1 MIDAVRLRPVMQI
14 ARRLDVYNNPGGQAC
29 YIPGQNGFQIA
40 ATPDDHPAGW
50 DRVKITA
57 PSPGQCRAYALVAVV
72 EFGLRGDEITHLL
85 LTTAA
90 EALRDLDQRNLIQ
103 RDASCYLNRP
113 ADLLWARQKTTWLF
127 HVAGVPMPEI
137 KIK

>member
-1 MIDAVRLRPVMQI
+1 MIDTVRLRPVMQI
-14 ARRLDVYNNPGGQAC
+14 ARRLDVYNNPGSQAC
-29 YIPGQNGFQIA
+29 YIPGQSGFQIA

-57 PSPGQCRAYALVAVV
+57 PTTGQCRPYTLVAVV
-72 EFGLRGDEITHLL
+72 EFEMRDDEITHLL

-90 EALRDLDQRNLIQ
+90 EALRELDQRYLIQ
-103 RDASCYLNRP
+103 RDAGAYVNRP
-113 ADLLWARQKTTWLF
+113 ADLLWARQKVTWLF
-127 HVAGVPMPEI
+127 HVAGVPMPAI

>member
-1 MIDAVRLRPVMQI
+1 MIDITRLRPVMQI
-14 ARRLDVYNNPGGQAC
+14 ARRLDVYNNPGSQAC
-29 YIPGQNGFQIA
+29 YIPGQSGFQIA

-50 DRVKITA
+50 ERVKITA
-57 PSPGQCRAYALVAVV
+57 PTIGQCRPYALVAVV
-72 EFGLRGDEITHLL
+72 EFEMRDDEITHLL

-90 EALRDLDQRNLIQ
+90 EALRELDQRYLIQ
-103 RDASCYLNRP
+103 RDAGAYVNRP
-113 ADLLWARQKTTWLF
+113 ADLLWARQKTNWLF

>member
-1 MIDAVRLRPVMQI
+1 MIDTVRLRPVMQI
-14 ARRLDVYNNPGGQAC
+14 ARRLDVYNNPGSQAC
-29 YIPGQNGFQIA
+29 YIPGQSGFQIA

-50 DRVKITA
+50 ERVKITA
-57 PSPGQCRAYALVAVV
+57 PTTGQCRPYTLVAVV
-72 EFGLRGDEITHLL
+72 EFEMRDDEITHLL

-90 EALRDLDQRNLIQ
+90 EALRELDQRYLIQ
-103 RDASCYLNRP
+103 RDAGAYVNRP
-113 ADLLWARQKTTWLF
+113 ADLLWARQKTNWLF